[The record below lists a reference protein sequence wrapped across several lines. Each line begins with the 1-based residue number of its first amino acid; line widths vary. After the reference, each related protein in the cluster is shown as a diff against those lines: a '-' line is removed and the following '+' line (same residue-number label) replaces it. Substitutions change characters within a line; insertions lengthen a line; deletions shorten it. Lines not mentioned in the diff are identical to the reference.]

1 MYITIVKN
9 RNSNPTIL
17 LRESY
22 RQDGKVKNRT
32 LANLTKWDGLR
43 IEALKKALKG
53 QFDGINGTPAI
64 GQTFGTIFILKQIAT
79 ELGII
84 SALGKSKNAILSLF
98 LILARV
104 AHQGSRLSPL
114 RWSKNMAVKEVL
126 GLDKFNEND
135 LYKALD
141 WIEEHQ
147 ERIEKKLFKHYIK
160 NNQKPP
166 ALVLYDVT
174 SSYFEGDKNELAE
187 FGYNRDKK
195 QGKKQIVIGMLT
207 DILGEPLAVR
217 VFKGNTSDPSTIYEQ
232 IDLVKKNFGIEEV
245 VFVGDK
251 GMIKSK
257 GKEAINQEKWNY
269 ITTLSKA
276 EIESLI
282 KKDC

>member
-1 MYITIVKN
+1 
-9 RNSNPTIL
+9 
-17 LRESY
+17 
-22 RQDGKVKNRT
+22 
-32 LANLTKWDGLR
+32 
-43 IEALKKALKG
+43 
-53 QFDGINGTPAI
+53 
-64 GQTFGTIFILKQIAT
+64 
-79 ELGII
+79 
-84 SALGKSKNAILSLF
+84 
-98 LILARV
+98 
-104 AHQGSRLSPL
+104 
-114 RWSKNMAVKEVL
+114 MAVKEVL

-160 NNQKPP
+160 DNQKPP